1 MPPLGSCRIPKM
13 ETHWAGK
20 KTGVALIICHLIRYL
35 SCNLLLLSA
44 LVWPAQL
51 PLARGFHVCSTDSY
65 LPEQL
70 LVNTAELLTPAT
82 GFLQPLIQAAEKTS
96 LLPFWPFPQ
105 SKPPPPLLLCCG
117 GGGGWWAGEISL
129 GGIPVWVFLG
139 LTWVAEDRQWKSLST
154 HEPWPYFTSLL
165 FLSCFLSVF
174 SFVFFDDYYY
184 YYYFLLVGK
193 KKDNRQRNLVMEPC
207 ELSTTSNQG

>member
-44 LVWPAQL
+44 LVWPPQL

-105 SKPPPPLLLCCG
+105 SKPPPSAPPLLWWWWRLMSRWDKP
-117 GGGGWWAGEISL
+117 GWNSRLGVLGTDL
-129 GGIPVWVFLG
+129 GGRGPSMKITQHSWAMAVFHITLISV
-139 LTWVAEDRQWKSLST
+139 LLSFSLFICFFR
-154 HEPWPYFTSLL
+154 WLLLLL
-165 FLSCFLSVF
+165 FSS
-174 SFVFFDDYYY
+174 SR
-184 YYYFLLVGK
+184 K
-193 KKDNRQRNLVMEPC
+193 KKR
-207 ELSTTSNQG
+207 